1 MGSRQTDRLYQL
13 PDSRQTG
20 AGIAAQTMMVLLTIT
35 VLACWIATQYA
46 AHKLGYQATLGVPL
60 LSFKGWKL
68 YSPWDFFI
76 WLWRY
81 GHIAGTEQIWKI
93 GEYIIA
99 SLHFLFVPAIWINI
113 RAAKRAGGKSDLHGS
128 AHWATK
134 AEIGETGLIQD
145 KPSGVYVGAWVD
157 PDSKRLAYLTHDGPE
172 HVLAFA
178 PTRSGKGVGLV
189 VPTLLSWR
197 QSAVIHDI
205 KGEAWALTAGFRRAI
220 GQVCLKFDPTAVD
233 GSSVKFNP
241 LGEIRIGEEREIADV
256 QNIATMIVDPDG
268 KGLADHWAKT
278 GHALLVGA
286 ILHVMYAEKD
296 KTLRGVASFLSD
308 PGRTMEQTMEAMMNT
323 DHLGDRP
330 HPVIAESARD
340 MLNRSE
346 NERSGVLS
354 TAMSFLSLYR
364 DPIVARNTEVSE
376 FQIRDIMNHENPVSL
391 YLVVPPSDKD
401 RLKPLVRLVLNQ
413 IVRLLTEKM
422 EFRDG
427 RSIAGYKHRLLL
439 MIDEFPSLGKL
450 EIMEE
455 ALAFIAGYGLK
466 AYLICQDVSQLQK
479 AYGREE
485 SIISNCHVRVAFAPN
500 KIETAKVLSEMCG
513 TMTVFKVQRN
523 YSGNRLNPVL
533 MHVMAQEQETQRP
546 LLTPDECMRLPG
558 PVKSAD
564 GLKIL
569 EPGDML
575 VFVAGFAP
583 IYGKQILYF
592 QDPVFDKR
600 SKIPAPAKSDA
611 ILERTEL
618 VFHAKRRGGEFER
631 RMPIEEAV
639 GEGSGGTPDR
649 KLSRTPNRP
658 PAPLIE
664 DSPPEP
670 KGIRPGAEDALVA
683 RKADIAVASMAPAIA
698 ETMEPGVP
706 ENPSADAASLLEF
719 DV

>member
-1 MGSRQTDRLYQL
+1 M
-13 PDSRQTG
+13 
-20 AGIAAQTMMVLLTIT
+20 QTMMILVTIT
-35 VLACWIATQYA
+35 VLACWVATQYA
-46 AHKLGYQATLGVPL
+46 AHKFAYQGTLGQPL
-60 LSFKGWKL
+60 FAFRHWKL
-68 YSPWDFFI
+68 YSPWDFFL
-76 WLWRY
+76 WLWKY
-81 GHIAGTEQIWKI
+81 GQLTGTEPIWKT

-113 RAAKRAGGKSDLHGS
+113 RAAKKAGGQSDLHGS

-134 AEIGETGLIQD
+134 EEIQETGLIND

-157 PDSKRLAYLTHDGPE
+157 RSKNWRGKRKNETVYLTHDGPE

-197 QSAVIHDI
+197 QSAVVHDI
-205 KGEAWALTAGFRRAI
+205 KGEAWALTAGFRQAI
-220 GQVCLKFDPTAVD
+220 GQTCLKFDPTATD
-233 GSSVKFNP
+233 GSSVRFNP
-241 LGEIRIGEEREIADV
+241 LAEIRIGEEREVADV

-268 KGLADHWAKT
+268 RGLNDHWAKT

-286 ILHVMYAEKD
+286 ILHVMYAEQD

-323 DHLGDRP
+323 NHRRDGP

-364 DPIVARNTEVSE
+364 DPIVAANTATSE
-376 FQIRDIMNHENPVSL
+376 FQIRDLMNADKPVSL

-422 EFRDG
+422 EFREG
-427 RSIAGYKHRLLL
+427 RSVAGYKYRLLL

-450 EIMEE
+450 EIIEE

-485 SIISNCHVRVAFAPN
+485 AIISNCHVRVAYAPN
-500 KIETAKVLSEMCG
+500 KIETAKLLSEMCG

-558 PVKSAD
+558 PVKSRD
-564 GLKIL
+564 GLRIL

-575 VFVAGFAP
+575 VFVAGVAP

-592 QDPVFDKR
+592 RDPVFDKR
-600 SKIPAPAKSDA
+600 SKIPAPEKSGVIRQVPEEPAPEKDDAKK
-611 ILERTEL
+611 EGR
-618 VFHAKRRGGEFER
+618 
-631 RMPIEEAV
+631 AV
-639 GEGSGGTPDR
+639 EQTSPAVGSGGESHDLTVS
-649 KLSRTPNRP
+649 LASMP
-658 PAPLIE
+658 PVLRAEP
-664 DSPPEP
+664 SPEP
-670 KGIRPGAEDALVA
+670 PTRPRPRIEEEADAI
-683 RKADIAVASMAPAIA
+683 KAVALAAMAP
-698 ETMEPGVP
+698 GVIDDVDP
-706 ENPSADAASLLEF
+706 KQKPQPDIEGNSADSLLDF

>member
-1 MGSRQTDRLYQL
+1 MKTTDRLYRL
-13 PDSRQTG
+13 PTEQKT
-20 AGIAAQTMMVLLTIT
+20 AGGVAFQTMAVLLAIT
-35 VLACWIATQYA
+35 LLACWSATQYA
-46 AHKLGYQATLGVPL
+46 AHKLGYQELLGLPL
-60 LSFKGWKL
+60 LKMKTWKL

-81 GHIAGTEQIWKI
+81 GHVPDTDKVWKV

-99 SLHFLFVPAIWINI
+99 TLHFLFIPAIWINV
-113 RAAKRAGGKSDLHGS
+113 RAAKKASGKSDLHGS
-128 AHWATK
+128 AHWATED
-134 AEIGETGLIQD
+134 EIRETGLLQK
-145 KPSGVYVGAWVD
+145 KPTGVYVGAWLS
-157 PDSKRLAYLTHDGPE
+157 PAPPRRGLRLRKPKTVPMHYLTHDGPE

-189 VPTLLSWR
+189 IPTLLSWR
-197 QSAVIHDI
+197 QSAVVHDI
-205 KGEAWALTAGFRRAI
+205 KGEAWAVTSGYRAAT
-220 GQVCLKFDPTAVD
+220 GQICLKFDPTARD

-241 LGEIRIGEEREIADV
+241 LDEIRIGDEREVADV

-286 ILHVMYAEKD
+286 ILHVLYSEKD

-308 PGRTMEQTMEAMMNT
+308 PARTMEQTMEAMMNT
-323 DHLGDRP
+323 HHLGDQP
-330 HPVIAESARD
+330 HQVVAECGRD

-354 TAMSFLSLYR
+354 TAMSYLSLYR
-364 DPIVARNTEVSE
+364 DTIVAKNTERSE
-376 FQIRDIMNHENPVSL
+376 FKIRDLMNHDKPVSL

-427 RSIAGYKHRLLL
+427 RSVAGYKHRLLL

-466 AYLICQDVSQLQK
+466 AYLICQDVTQLQK

-485 SIISNCHVRVAFAPN
+485 SIISNCHVRVAYAPN
-500 KIETAKVLSEMCG
+500 KIETAKMLSEMCG
-513 TMTVFKVQRN
+513 TMTVFKVMRN

-558 PVKSAD
+558 ALKSAD
-564 GLKIL
+564 GQQIV

-575 VFVAGFAP
+575 IFVAGFAP

-592 QDPVFDKR
+592 RDPVFDRR
-600 SKIPAPAKSDA
+600 SKALPLSQSHRIIEADHQGETLTTGAGTPAPAPKRPSRELPAPEQPQETPHRVAVPEPLTNPPPPSPVTQASKSTEPPRTVQMVPDK
-611 ILERTEL
+611 LER
-618 VFHAKRRGGEFER
+618 
-631 RMPIEEAV
+631 P
-639 GEGSGGTPDR
+639 
-649 KLSRTPNRP
+649 
-658 PAPLIE
+658 
-664 DSPPEP
+664 SPE
-670 KGIRPGAEDALVA
+670 GAEGDT
-683 RKADIAVASMAPAIA
+683 D
-698 ETMEPGVP
+698 
-706 ENPSADAASLLEF
+706 DLLGFE
-719 DV
+719 V